1 MDLLKVISGNIQ
13 KLLDERKIS
22 ISELSNYLN
31 ISRQTM
37 TNYLKNTSVI
47 DSLQLAKIAEFFGV
61 SISELY
67 KVSEENAPEMIF
79 RTALN
84 YNVAQKSIEQSVV
97 DSINDYYS
105 ISRAINKG
113 SFYLPEQ
120 YNLSIVYDDSVIDI
134 NYECQDYFDS
144 KLKMDIGLRNCI
156 QTIALEQRQLLGLGN
171 SGAIGTISALNKRGI
186 NIIFQ
191 SIPDDISGLS
201 VCDDIKGCYIIVNSN
216 QNIER
221 QLFTIAHE
229 YAHII
234 LHRPV
239 YKRRVSQSISSK
251 RKCFLDVMADCFAGY
266 FLCPEN
272 LVSNYYDS
280 IVQQKGNLQSLCKVL
295 IPIKLNLN
303 ISLSALMMSL
313 KSYGY
318 ISQYTVSEYFNILRA
333 NGKEK
338 YELCPIANNSILHS
352 YFNSER
358 DKSIIEML
366 NQYYNL
372 NQDTELVIEKLKHYT
387 ILDDNK
393 INELIS
399 KWDKE
404 IDGFNDIFEIEE

>member
-37 TNYLKNTSVI
+37 TNYLKTTSVI
-47 DSLQLAKIAEFFGV
+47 DSIQLANIAKFFDV
-61 SISELY
+61 NISKLY
-67 KVSEENAPEMIF
+67 EVSEENTPEMIF

-84 YNVAQKSIEQSVV
+84 YNVAQKSIEQSVI
-97 DSINDYYS
+97 DSINDYYNV
-105 ISRAINKG
+105 SRAINKG

-120 YNLSIVYDDSVIDI
+120 YNLSVIYDDSIIDI
-134 NYECQDYFDS
+134 NYECQDYFDP
-144 KLKMDIGLRNCI
+144 KLKMDVGLRNSI
-156 QTIALEQRQLLGLGN
+156 QKIALEQRQLLGLGN
-171 SGAIGTISALNKRGI
+171 SGAIGIISALNKRGI

-191 SIPDDISGLS
+191 NIPDDISGLS

-239 YKRRVSQSISSK
+239 YKRRISQSISSK

-272 LVSNYYDS
+272 LISNYYDS

-318 ISQYTVSEYFNILRA
+318 ISQSTVKEYFNILRA

-338 YELCPIANNSILHS
+338 YELCPIANNSILSS
-352 YFNSER
+352 YFSRER
-358 DKSIIEML
+358 DKSIIEIL

-372 NQDTELVIEKLKHYT
+372 NQNADLVIEKFKDYT
-387 ILDDNK
+387 TLNDEEIDN
-393 INELIS
+393 LIS
-399 KWDKE
+399 KWDRE
-404 IDGFNDIFEIEE
+404 INRLDDIFGIYE